1 LKATNGTTQRD
12 GRKQNNPKY
21 VLLLL
26 KHNLLINNLLT
37 LLNICKMKKL
47 IIVLAVAIYGLLAF
61 QSCGE
66 ANRKTDIVD
75 SGTYQGV
82 AEEVDPGEQEI
93 YVRTADG
100 KLLELY
106 FTDQTTLTKADG
118 SSAEFSELTEDG
130 NVEVQV
136 EKMGR
141 NKLEPIA
148 VKIL

>member
-1 LKATNGTTQRD
+1 
-12 GRKQNNPKY
+12 
-21 VLLLL
+21 
-26 KHNLLINNLLT
+26 
-37 LLNICKMKKL
+37 MKKL
-47 IIVLAVAIYGLLAF
+47 IIVLAVAVSGLLAF

-106 FTDQTTLTKADG
+106 FTDRTTLTKADG
-118 SSAEFSELTEDG
+118 SSAEFSEMTEGG

-136 EKMGR
+136 EKMG